1 VGEED
6 GNRCTGGHLD
16 CGRHPRVLLLEL
28 AEGELVH
35 ILTKK
40 NQGERTWKPGLR
52 ERESAFTSG
61 QVAGVLVGEDSNGRV
76 LEDGLG
82 GRSRLGLE
90 DSEEK
95 VKGENGTKTRR
106 KKK

>member
-1 VGEED
+1 M
-6 GNRCTGGHLD
+6 
-16 CGRHPRVLLLEL
+16 
-28 AEGELVH
+28 
-35 ILTKK
+35 
-40 NQGERTWKPGLR
+40 R

-106 KKK
+106 KKNEKNEKNEKNKDEDLIREETKEPKKQPIKAKSSQ